1 MDAAGLSAKQQ
12 ALRLAYESAAQRLDG
27 MSFDASQAC
36 VAGFEVH
43 PVMARGRLCGAVL
56 VRGSE
61 IHACVLPW
69 ARGRWFGRAQA
80 ALLNRVIDAY
90 GAATTSAT
98 TEDGRLFVERLGFVN
113 ENGIYRSTRKWALNR
128 FSR

>member
-1 MDAAGLSAKQQ
+1 MDAAGLSVDQQ
-12 ALRLAYESAAQRLDG
+12 ALRLAYESAAPRLDG
-27 MSFDASQAC
+27 MSFDAFLSG

-43 PVMARGRLCGAVL
+43 PVLARGQLAGAVL
-56 VRGSE
+56 VRGPE

-69 ARGRWFGRAQA
+69 ARGRWFGRAEA
-80 ALLNRVIDAY
+80 ALLNRVIDCH

-98 TEDGRLFVERLGFVN
+98 TEEGRLFVERLGFVN
-113 ENGIYRSTRKWALNR
+113 ENGIYRSAKKWALNR